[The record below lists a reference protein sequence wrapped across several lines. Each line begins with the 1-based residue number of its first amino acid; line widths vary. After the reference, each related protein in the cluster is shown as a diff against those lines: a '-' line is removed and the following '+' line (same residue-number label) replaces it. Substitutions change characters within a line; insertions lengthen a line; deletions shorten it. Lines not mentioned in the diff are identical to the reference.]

1 MPSTK
6 SFLYRG
12 IRWLKSKP
20 EQPAVIEP
28 AQNPPRIVGA
38 YREDGQW
45 RICPSDYKEEGR
57 RIYQVVLGQKALDQ
71 YSENLLA
78 YNALQSLISDSVQ
91 GYSQPRRSKD
101 SETKSDSVN

>member
-1 MPSTK
+1 VVKTGT
-6 SFLYRG
+6 FLHRAKAWFG
-12 IRWLKSKP
+12 TKP
-20 EQPAVIEP
+20 EQPAVAP
-28 AQNPPRIVGA
+28 AKNPPQIVGA